1 MSIHKSSENSIESV
15 DEDEEEHIKLLR
27 NQEEYEKQLINEMP
41 HLDDNEYSRM
51 IEISE
56 NLRRGDVNM
65 ENIEI
70 NNDEEEK
77 TPQDKS
83 VGIRGKHQKV
93 SKNEDEDKYNDSQR
107 SFFDSNTN
115 PSKDQTF
122 PTSSFL
128 KRTAFTKDSESSSK
142 YQTPQSYLNAYSFGK
157 TSSPSRK
164 DKNEE
169 F

>member
-1 MSIHKSSENSIESV
+1 M
-15 DEDEEEHIKLLR
+15 R
-27 NQEEYEKQLINEMP
+27 NQEEYEMQLINEMP

-56 NLRRGDVNM
+56 NLGRGDVNM

-77 TPQDKS
+77 TPQDKR
-83 VGIRGKHQKV
+83 VDLRVEHQKV
-93 SKNEDEDKYNDSQR
+93 SRNEDEDKYNESQR
-107 SFFDSNTN
+107 SVFESNIN
-115 PSKDQTF
+115 PSKNRTF
-122 PTSSFL
+122 STSSFL
-128 KRTAFTKDSESSSK
+128 KRTAFTKDSESSTK
-142 YQTPQSYLNAYSFGK
+142 YQTPQSYPNAYPFGK

>member
-1 MSIHKSSENSIESV
+1 MK
-15 DEDEEEHIKLLR
+15 
-27 NQEEYEKQLINEMP
+27 MP

-83 VGIRGKHQKV
+83 VGIRGKHQK
-93 SKNEDEDKYNDSQR
+93 
-107 SFFDSNTN
+107 
-115 PSKDQTF
+115 
-122 PTSSFL
+122 
-128 KRTAFTKDSESSSK
+128 SE
-142 YQTPQSYLNAYSFGK
+142 
-157 TSSPSRK
+157 
-164 DKNEE
+164 
-169 F
+169 

>member
-1 MSIHKSSENSIESV
+1 MSINKSSENSIENV

-77 TPQDKS
+77 TP
-83 VGIRGKHQKV
+83 
-93 SKNEDEDKYNDSQR
+93 
-107 SFFDSNTN
+107 
-115 PSKDQTF
+115 
-122 PTSSFL
+122 
-128 KRTAFTKDSESSSK
+128 
-142 YQTPQSYLNAYSFGK
+142 
-157 TSSPSRK
+157 
-164 DKNEE
+164 
-169 F
+169 